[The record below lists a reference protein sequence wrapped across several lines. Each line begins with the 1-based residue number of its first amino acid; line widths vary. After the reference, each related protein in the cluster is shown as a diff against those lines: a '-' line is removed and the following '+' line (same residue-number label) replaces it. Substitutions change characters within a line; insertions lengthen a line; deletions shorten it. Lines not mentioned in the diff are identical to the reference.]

1 VTRPIDQIPEAVRK
15 ANAYRQT
22 FALVLGF
29 DLDRQ
34 TFLVLT
40 QVANAPPIQPDE
52 VYVTAVVS
60 RAGDPSEQTDFCAV
74 AGAIPAAWWQA
85 GADLLIRAW
94 NALSQEERH
103 VERLRWVS
111 EYDVLTMATLLLNR
125 GIEPP
130 NLNLAIDIARNLN

>member
-1 VTRPIDQIPEAVRK
+1 MTRPIDQIPDVVRK

-22 FALVLGF
+22 LSLVLGF
-29 DLDRQ
+29 DFDRE
-34 TFLVLT
+34 TFLVLGE
-40 QVANAPPIQPDE
+40 VANAPPIQPGE

-60 RAGDPSEQTDFCAV
+60 RAGDPSKQTDFCAV
-74 AGAIPAAWWQA
+74 AGAVSAAWWEA

-111 EYDVLTMATLLLNR
+111 AADAMHMATLLLNR
-125 GIEPP
+125 GIAPP